1 MNKVVLFLHGYGA
14 NGNDLIGLKDHIEND
29 DNMILFESPNAP
41 ESCPLNY
48 FGYQWFNLVER
59 TPEEIY
65 LGLKKSYKYLDEIL
79 ADLIVRH
86 NTSYEK
92 IVLIGFS
99 QGAMLASYFGLISK
113 VTMGGIIS
121 LSGAL
126 PKNILEDISLLNESQ
141 KFSIFHGMSDSVV
154 PFERSQQL
162 HDFLILNKIQ
172 SNLIL
177 EDNCDH
183 GISIKAIEE
192 MKTKVNDWLS

>member
-1 MNKVVLFLHGYGA
+1 MNKVILFLHGYGA
-14 NGNDLIGLKDHIEND
+14 NGNDLIGLKDHIENK
-29 DNMILFESPNAP
+29 DNSILFESPNAP

-48 FGYQWFNLVER
+48 FGYQWFNLAER

-65 LGLKKSYKYLDEIL
+65 SGLKKSYKYLDEIL
-79 ADLIVRH
+79 SDLIVRH

-99 QGAMLASYFGLISK
+99 QGAMLASYFRLISK

-126 PKNILEDISLLNESQ
+126 PRNILEDISLLNESQ
-141 KFSIFHGMSDSVV
+141 KFSIFHGRSDSVV

-192 MKTKVNDWLS
+192 MKVKVKDWLS

>member
-1 MNKVVLFLHGYGA
+1 MNKVILFLHGYGA
-14 NGNDLIGLKDHIEND
+14 NGNDLIGLKDHIENK
-29 DNMILFESPNAP
+29 DNSILFESPNAP

-48 FGYQWFNLVER
+48 FGYQWFNLAER

-65 LGLKKSYKYLDEIL
+65 SGLKKSYKYLDEIL
-79 ADLIVRH
+79 SDLIVRH

-126 PKNILEDISLLNESQ
+126 PRNILDDISLLNKSQ
-141 KFSIFHGMSDSVV
+141 KFSIFHGRSDSVV

-162 HDFLILNKIQ
+162 HEFLILNKIQ

-192 MKTKVNDWLS
+192 MKVKVKDWLS

>member
-1 MNKVVLFLHGYGA
+1 MNKVILFLHGYGA
-14 NGNDLIGLKDHIEND
+14 NGNDLIGLKDHIENK
-29 DNMILFESPNAP
+29 DNSILFESPNAP

-48 FGYQWFNLVER
+48 FGYQWFNLAER

-65 LGLKKSYKYLDEIL
+65 SGLKKSYKYLDEIL
-79 ADLIVRH
+79 SDLIVRH

-126 PKNILEDISLLNESQ
+126 PRNILDDISLLNESQ
-141 KFSIFHGMSDSVV
+141 KFSIFHGISDSVV

-162 HDFLILNKIQ
+162 HEFLILNKIQ

-192 MKTKVNDWLS
+192 MKVKVKDWFS